1 MKGGDNAKATWFT
14 GWPLRGPSRTLR
26 PLLFQLKGLS
36 RQKCPEEV
44 KQMLHILGLED
55 KRDSRSRFLSGGMK
69 RKLSIGIALI
79 AGSKV
84 QGSGPD
90 LLKDKHLGPWVQRPC
105 PLAPTR
111 PGLAAGSAAVAQT
124 P

>member
-1 MKGGDNAKATWFT
+1 MLVGWVSLLSKAPA
-14 GWPLRGPSRTLR
+14 GSLC

-44 KQMLHILGLED
+44 KRMLHMLGLED
-55 KRDSRSRFLSGGMK
+55 KRDSRCRFLSRGMK

-84 QGSGPD
+84 RGQCGP
-90 LLKDKHLGPWVQRPC
+90 
-105 PLAPTR
+105 A
-111 PGLAAGSAAVAQT
+111 S
-124 P
+124 

>member
-1 MKGGDNAKATWFT
+1 MKGWDNARPRWLAGQASEALIRSFC
-14 GWPLRGPSRTLR
+14 

-44 KQMLHILGLED
+44 KQMLHILSLED
-55 KRDSRSRFLSGGMK
+55 KWNSRCRFLSGGMK

-84 QGSGPD
+84 RGNRSG
-90 LLKDKHLGPWVQRPC
+90 LLKDTGQGPHMQWIN
-105 PLAPTR
+105 T
-111 PGLAAGSAAVAQT
+111 
-124 P
+124 